1 MSEEQ
6 LPHFPLSPKPRCR
19 RCGWQPKF
27 RNIVKATNPNGNAGR
42 PYYICVLCKKRS
54 TQGVGDHYTGWIAWD
69 DDCGMSIDNPKCHCG
84 IASRQDKAGADALI
98 IPNLGFWTC
107 ATGRCDYFS
116 DFENEQTDEQREES
130 PNMAGNLQFEPWLL

>member
-54 TQGVGDHYTGWIAWD
+54 TQGVGDHYTGWITWD
-69 DDCGMSIDNPKCHCG
+69 DDRGMSSDNPKCHCG
-84 IASRQDKAGADALI
+84 IASRQDKAGSDTD

-107 ATGRCDYFS
+107 GTGSCDYYSEFK
-116 DFENEQTDEQREES
+116 NGQTDEQRRENPDVAEYR
-130 PNMAGNLQFEPWLL
+130 QFRPLLL